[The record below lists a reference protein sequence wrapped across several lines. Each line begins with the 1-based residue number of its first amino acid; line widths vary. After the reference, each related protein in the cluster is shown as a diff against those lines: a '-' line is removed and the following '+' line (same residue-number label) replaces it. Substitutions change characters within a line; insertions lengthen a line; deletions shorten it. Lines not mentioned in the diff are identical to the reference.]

1 MSYVNEKKQIFQ
13 NHLIMLKNFCVR
25 KKLSDIKHV
34 NLFREWKFF
43 IEAII
48 YKKKITINQYKY
60 TVQQFFNI
68 SNDEVFQIK
77 NINLDFINKVIN
89 QETYSESIKFIQ
101 NYSYEMKLLEESII
115 NIFPKIFRRLLS

>member
-1 MSYVNEKKQIFQ
+1 MTYINEKNGIFQ
-13 NHLIMLKNFCVR
+13 NHMILLKNFCVR

-48 YKKKITINQYKY
+48 YKKKITIKQYRY

-68 SNDEVFQIK
+68 SNEEVSQIK
-77 NINLDFINKVIN
+77 KINLNFIDKVIN
-89 QETYSESIKFIQ
+89 QETYSQSIQFIQ
-101 NYSYEMKLLEESII
+101 NSTYEMKLLEELIMS
-115 NIFPKIFRRLLS
+115 IFPQIFRRLLC